1 MTKELTYAEAITEL
15 ESIVAQIER
24 DDIPVDELLEKVKR
38 SSELIMFCKEK
49 LTKTESEVHSVLQ
62 ELQEPEDESAEEDAQ
77 SHTGE
82 EEAVD
87 DSAGEEDMF
96 SDNQD
101 SDDTD
106 DDENKK
112 SSAD

>member
-15 ESIVAQIER
+15 ESIVSQIER

-38 SSELIMFCKEK
+38 SSDLIAFCKEK
-49 LTKTESEVHSVLQ
+49 LTKTENEVHTVLQ
-62 ELQEPEDESAEEDAQ
+62 DLHEPEEDSVEEDAQ
-77 SHTGE
+77 SPAGM
-82 EEAVD
+82 EEAAE

-101 SDDTD
+101 SDGED
-106 DDENKK
+106 DDEKR
-112 SSAD
+112 SAE